1 MITDILIFILGS
13 LISWLLYSKSSRDK
27 RFESKLKMYEELSKK
42 LSSLFLR
49 YLEYCNGSKTKEEF
63 GEHYLPVVEFV
74 LSNKFVISEKVNHIS
89 MEYLQAI
96 MIDGDSKD
104 QARVKLNST
113 VNAMRSELGL
123 SVIDIIE
130 QFSKMESLFENTR
143 KFFGK

>member
-1 MITDILIFILGS
+1 
-13 LISWLLYSKSSRDK
+13 
-27 RFESKLKMYEELSKK
+27 MYEELSKK